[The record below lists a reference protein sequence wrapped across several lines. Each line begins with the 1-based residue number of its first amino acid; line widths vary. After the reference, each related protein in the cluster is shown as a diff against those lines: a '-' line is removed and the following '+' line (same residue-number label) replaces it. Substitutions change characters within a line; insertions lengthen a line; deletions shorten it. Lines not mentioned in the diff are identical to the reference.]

1 MNTLG
6 RSRKQGG
13 ASQQL
18 VSVSQE
24 LHKILE
30 WVSKNE
36 KVLEDVV
43 SKQVDNVLKV
53 REGEKEGMGE
63 GERRGK
69 LIFIFI
75 YLFF

>member
-1 MNTLG
+1 MIRLSDDLNSLG
-6 RSRKQGG
+6 KSKGAKSG

-36 KVLEDVV
+36 GVLADVV
-43 SKQVDNVLKV
+43 STQVDEVLKV
-53 REGEKEGMGE
+53 RDN
-63 GERRGK
+63 
-69 LIFIFI
+69 I
-75 YLFF
+75 Y